1 MQIDKPK
8 YFCSLPTIYILLQ
21 VDRLNLSQNDL
32 TEDSF
37 TEEFFELHNLKDL
50 DISHNHLKKLPAC
63 ICMFLDIE
71 RINISGNAFEG
82 GPQAQKDA
90 IIKLFP

>member
-8 YFCSLPTIYILLQ
+8 YFCSPPTIYILLQ

-63 ICMFLDIE
+63 ICMFLELE